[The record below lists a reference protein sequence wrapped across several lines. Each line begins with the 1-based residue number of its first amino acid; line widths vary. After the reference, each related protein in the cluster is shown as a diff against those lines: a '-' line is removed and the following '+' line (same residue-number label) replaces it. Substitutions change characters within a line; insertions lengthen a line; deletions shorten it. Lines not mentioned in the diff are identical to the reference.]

1 LFENYVYDIIFLY
14 LGGINMGNFCGKCGN
29 KIEKDTSFC
38 VNCGNPVKEDTKKEI
53 KKETKNNTVEK
64 DTDYVPQRN
73 GWAIAG
79 FILSFHVPILGI
91 IFSIIGLRN
100 SSRINGVGRGLTI
113 AGIIVS
119 SFVFVMRLVLYLYY
133 IYYFF
138 EVAMGV

>member
-1 LFENYVYDIIFLY
+1 
-14 LGGINMGNFCGKCGN
+14 MGNFCGKCGN
-29 KIEKDTSFC
+29 KVDKDSSFC
-38 VNCGNPVKEDTKKEI
+38 VNCGNPSKEDNKNNAKKEA
-53 KKETKNNTVEK
+53 NNKPVER
-64 DTDYVPQRN
+64 DIDDVPQRN

-79 FILSFHVPILGI
+79 FILSFHIPILGI

-133 IYYFF
+133 IYIIF
-138 EVAMGV
+138 EAAMGV